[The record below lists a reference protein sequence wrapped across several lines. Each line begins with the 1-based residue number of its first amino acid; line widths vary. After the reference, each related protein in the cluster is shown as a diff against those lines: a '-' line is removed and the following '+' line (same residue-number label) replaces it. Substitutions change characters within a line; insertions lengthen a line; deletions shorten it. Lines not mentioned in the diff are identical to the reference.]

1 MELLLSREASVFPR
15 QLKKTPNRNPTNPQ
29 IFFTAF
35 LVSAAVRFSTVRGE
49 HEVMCGCCLDANE
62 PKTGFVALLLQK
74 GDWSLG
80 CLFLPISITVI
91 TKTWCRRALRLA
103 AALLGTHCPERAP
116 WLWGTVWTMGGKAGH
131 VGGTPTSEEVSLHPR
146 LCCVPEPR
154 LRQTRGSNGRS
165 DPWA

>member
-15 QLKKTPNRNPTNPQ
+15 QLKKIPNRNPTKPQ
-29 IFFTAF
+29 FFFTAF

-49 HEVMCGCCLDANE
+49 HEVTCGCCLDANE
-62 PKTGFVALLLQK
+62 PKAGFVALLLQK

-91 TKTWCRRALRLA
+91 TKTWCHRAPRLA
-103 AALLGTHCPERAP
+103 AALLSTHCSECAL
-116 WLWGTVWTMGGKAGH
+116 WLWGTVWAMRGKAGH
-131 VGGTPTSEEVSLHPR
+131 VGGTPAAEEVSLHPR
-146 LCCVPEPR
+146 LCYVPEPS